1 MSEALAAQ
9 PSPAPLLEIAD
20 ITKVFGGIQ
29 ALSGVSLAVHPG
41 ELICIVGPN
50 GCGKTTLFNVISGAL
65 RPDSGSIHFRGE
77 NTGAMKVHEISR
89 LGIGR
94 KFQVPGIFVELSA
107 ADNVRA
113 ALAGARAA
121 GAFGLMRQKGLDDE
135 VGAILGLVGLGGRAE
150 VPAGELAHGEKQW
163 LEIAMVLAGK
173 PKLIL
178 LDEPTAGM
186 IAAETAAT
194 ADLIRRIADETAAA
208 IIVIEHDIQFVRRL
222 ECPVVVMMKGQ
233 VLRRGSYA
241 EISAD
246 PAVREAYLGKRA

>member
-9 PSPAPLLEIAD
+9 PVAAPLLEIAD

-41 ELICIVGPN
+41 ELLCIVGPN

-65 RPDSGSIHFRGE
+65 RPDDGSIHFRGE

-94 KFQVPGIFVELSA
+94 KFQVPGIFSEMSV
-107 ADNVRA
+107 ADKVRA
-113 ALAGARAA
+113 ALSAGKAP
-121 GAFGLMRQKGLDDE
+121 GAFGLMRLPRQEAE
-135 VGAILGLVGLGGRAE
+135 VGAILDLVSLRPRAE
-150 VPAGELAHGEKQW
+150 IAAGELSHGEKQW

-186 IAAETAAT
+186 SGAETAAT

-222 ECPVVVMMKGQ
+222 DCPVVVMMKGQ
-233 VLRRGSYA
+233 VLRRGTYA

>member
-9 PSPAPLLEIAD
+9 PSAMPLLEIAD

-29 ALSGVSLAVHPG
+29 ALAGVSLSVHPG
-41 ELICIVGPN
+41 ELLCIVGPN

-65 RPDSGSIHFRGE
+65 RPDDGAIHFRGE
-77 NTGAMKVHEISR
+77 NTGALKVHEISR

-94 KFQVPGIFVELSA
+94 KFQVPGIFAELSA
-107 ADNVRA
+107 ADNLRA
-113 ALAGARAA
+113 ALSAGKAK
-121 GAFGLMRQKGLDDE
+121 GAFGLMLLQRQEGE
-135 VGAILGLVGLGGRAE
+135 VQAILDLVSLGGRGE

-186 IAAETAAT
+186 SGAETAAT
-194 ADLIRRIADETAAA
+194 ADLIRRIATETAAA

-222 ECPVVVMMKGQ
+222 DCPVVVMMKGQ
-233 VLRRGSYA
+233 VLRRGTYA

>member
-1 MSEALAAQ
+1 MSEVLAAQ
-9 PSPAPLLEIAD
+9 PSATPLLEITE
-20 ITKVFGGIQ
+20 ISKVFGGIH
-29 ALSGVSLAVHPG
+29 ALSGVSLNVHPG

-65 RPDSGSIHFRGE
+65 RPDDGAIHFRGE
-77 NTGAMKVHEISR
+77 NTGALKVHEISR

-94 KFQVPGIFVELSA
+94 KFQVPGIFGELSA
-107 ADNVRA
+107 ADNLRA
-113 ALAGARAA
+113 ALSAA
-121 GAFGLMRQKGLDDE
+121 KAKGAFGLIRLQRQEDE
-135 VGAILGLVGLGGRAE
+135 VRAILDLVALGARAE

-186 IAAETAAT
+186 TASETAAT

-233 VLRRGSYA
+233 ILRRGSYA

>member
-9 PSPAPLLEIAD
+9 PSAVPLLEIAD

-29 ALSGVSLAVHPG
+29 ALAGVSLSVHPG
-41 ELICIVGPN
+41 ELLCIVGPN

-65 RPDSGSIHFRGE
+65 RPDDGAIHFRGE
-77 NTGAMKVHEISR
+77 NTGALKVHEISR

-94 KFQVPGIFVELSA
+94 KFQVPGIFAELSA
-107 ADNVRA
+107 ADNLRA
-113 ALAGARAA
+113 ALSAGKAK
-121 GAFGLMRQKGLDDE
+121 GAFGLMLLQRQEDE
-135 VGAILGLVGLGGRAE
+135 VRAILDLVSLGARGE

-186 IAAETAAT
+186 SGAETAAT
-194 ADLIRRIADETAAA
+194 ADLIRRIATETAAA

-222 ECPVVVMMKGQ
+222 DCPVVVMMKGQ
-233 VLRRGSYA
+233 VLRRGTYA

>member
-1 MSEALAAQ
+1 MSEALATQ
-9 PSPAPLLEIAD
+9 PTARPLLEIAD

-29 ALSGVSLAVHPG
+29 ALAGVSLSVHPG
-41 ELICIVGPN
+41 ELLCIVGPN

-65 RPDSGSIHFRGE
+65 RPDDGSIHFGGE
-77 NTGAMKVHEISR
+77 NTGAMAVHEISR

-94 KFQVPGIFVELSA
+94 KFQVPGVFGELSA

-113 ALAGARAA
+113 ALSAGKAK
-121 GAFGLMRQKGLDDE
+121 GAFGLMLLKRQDDE
-135 VGAILGLVGLGGRAE
+135 VRAILDLVALGARADI
-150 VPAGELAHGEKQW
+150 PAGELAHGEKQW

-186 IAAETAAT
+186 SGAETAAT
-194 ADLIRRIADETAAA
+194 ADLIRRIAAETAAA

-222 ECPVVVMMKGQ
+222 DCPVVVMMKGQ
-233 VLRRGSYA
+233 VLRRGTYA

>member
-9 PSPAPLLEIAD
+9 PVPRPLLEIAD

-29 ALSGVSLAVHPG
+29 ALAGVSLDVHRG
-41 ELICIVGPN
+41 ELLCIVGPN

-65 RPDSGSIHFRGE
+65 RPDDGAIHFGGE
-77 NTGAMKVHEISR
+77 NIGALKVHEISR

-94 KFQVPGIFVELSA
+94 KFQVPGVFGELSA

-113 ALAGARAA
+113 ALSAGKAG
-121 GAFGLMRQKGLDDE
+121 GAFGLMLLKRQDQE
-135 VGAILGLVGLGGRAE
+135 VKAILDLVSLGARAAI
-150 VPAGELAHGEKQW
+150 PAGELAHGEKQW

-186 IAAETAAT
+186 SGAETAAT
-194 ADLIRRIADETAAA
+194 ADLIRRIAAETAAA

-222 ECPVVVMMKGQ
+222 DCPVVVMMKGQ